1 MLAAVYAEDAPES
14 IAEKTSL
21 LLRHHLAL
29 WDVIANCEIDG
40 SADASVRE
48 AVPVDIVRITDRA
61 HITRVLCNGK
71 LAGTLYA
78 RHLQPIMGIPALVL
92 PSTSPANAIWTLPK
106 LTDAWR
112 KALHL
117 LLDQL
122 PKHRTRP
129 DIIDRVAM
137 DCRQNSTATVD
148 DIGNCINI
156 LPAADL
162 IDRNHLRT
170 HRPKQH
176 QHPLR
181 LGTPI

>member
-1 MLAAVYAEDAPES
+1 MERINHNIEPLYDRNSRLLILGSFPSVKSREMRFFYGHPQNRFWRMLAAVYAEDAPES

-48 AVPVDIVRITDRA
+48 AVPVDITRITDRA

-112 KALHL
+112 KALT
-117 LLDQL
+117 DE
-122 PKHRTRP
+122 
-129 DIIDRVAM
+129 
-137 DCRQNSTATVD
+137 NATF
-148 DIGNCINI
+148 CE
-156 LPAADL
+156 
-162 IDRNHLRT
+162 
-170 HRPKQH
+170 
-176 QHPLR
+176 
-181 LGTPI
+181 

>member
-1 MLAAVYAEDAPES
+1 MAKADSVTHTFEPIFNNESKVLILGTFPSVKSREQQFYYGHPQNRFWRMLAAVYAEDAPES

-112 KALHL
+112 KALT
-117 LLDQL
+117 DE
-122 PKHRTRP
+122 
-129 DIIDRVAM
+129 
-137 DCRQNSTATVD
+137 NATF
-148 DIGNCINI
+148 CE
-156 LPAADL
+156 
-162 IDRNHLRT
+162 
-170 HRPKQH
+170 
-176 QHPLR
+176 
-181 LGTPI
+181 

>member
-1 MLAAVYAEDAPES
+1 MVTHPFAPVVDENCRTLILGSFPSVKSRENGFYYGHPQNRFWKMLAAVYAEDAPES
-14 IAEKTSL
+14 ITEKTSL

-92 PSTSPANAIWTLPK
+92 PSTSPANAVWTLPK

-112 KALHL
+112 KALT
-117 LLDQL
+117 DE
-122 PKHRTRP
+122 
-129 DIIDRVAM
+129 
-137 DCRQNSTATVD
+137 NATF
-148 DIGNCINI
+148 CE
-156 LPAADL
+156 
-162 IDRNHLRT
+162 
-170 HRPKQH
+170 
-176 QHPLR
+176 
-181 LGTPI
+181 

>member
-1 MLAAVYAEDAPES
+1 MVTHPFAPVVDENCRTLILGSFSVRSRAAKTASINGHPQNRFWRMLAAVYADEVPES
-14 IAEKTSL
+14 IAEKTFL

-112 KALHL
+112 KALT
-117 LLDQL
+117 DE
-122 PKHRTRP
+122 
-129 DIIDRVAM
+129 
-137 DCRQNSTATVD
+137 NATF
-148 DIGNCINI
+148 CE
-156 LPAADL
+156 
-162 IDRNHLRT
+162 
-170 HRPKQH
+170 
-176 QHPLR
+176 
-181 LGTPI
+181 